1 MNREKL
7 ILAFMPWAGLTVG
20 LLAMILVHQ
29 LGSEGM
35 FNDCR
40 SVSPGP
46 LLIIAL
52 LGLIACGAAGLGS
65 WRAMRRSD
73 SGATS
78 RVIGAISVG
87 CAALFA
93 FAIVLPM
100 VASLVL
106 PPCFQ

>member
-7 ILAFMPWAGLTVG
+7 VAFMPWAGLTIG

-29 LGSEGM
+29 IGSEGM

-46 LLIIAL
+46 LLIVAFVGL
-52 LGLIACGAAGLGS
+52 LACGVAGLGS
-65 WRAMRRSD
+65 WRAMRSGD
-73 SGATS
+73 SGATR

-93 FAIVLPM
+93 FAILLPM
-100 VASLVL
+100 IASLVL